1 MYMLWLT
8 QNKYYLCCHTASLS
22 SKQTETVRRR
32 TANGERPY
40 LIAPI
45 VRARMSWQGTMM
57 LDIFFGICVQKEQK
71 KDEQNLAE

>member
-1 MYMLWLT
+1 MT
-8 QNKYYLCCHTASLS
+8 N
-22 SKQTETVRRR
+22 SKQVLFMLSYGFSFVQANRDGSP
-32 TANGERPY
+32 ANGERPY

-45 VRARMSWQGTMM
+45 VRPRMSWQDTMM